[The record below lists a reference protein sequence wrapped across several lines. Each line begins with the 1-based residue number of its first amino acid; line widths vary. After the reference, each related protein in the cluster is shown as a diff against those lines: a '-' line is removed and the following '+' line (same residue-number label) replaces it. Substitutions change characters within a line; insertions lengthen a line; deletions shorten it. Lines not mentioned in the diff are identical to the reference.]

1 MRTMIGIAA
10 AAFAASTLAAECK
23 DGACPLPAAG
33 GEVTY
38 TVLSPVPE
46 SAVEPIKTA
55 PRLKSLDGK
64 TIALV
69 GGSFMAN
76 VTHPELKR
84 LILAESDK
92 SAFIVTGDPSRNKS
106 LCVPGG
112 GFSTVKITLPKAWD
126 ALMAERGYK
135 PLADFRLATDLKP
148 DTPQATRQNW
158 PRPTARGEGRGGSG
172 AGGAWNRPGAQGSE
186 RGHRGPPSSD
196 QRHRRSRRFREN
208 APQDAPRQ

>member
-1 MRTMIGIAA
+1 M
-10 AAFAASTLAAECK
+10 
-23 DGACPLPAAG
+23 
-33 GEVTY
+33 Y

-46 SAVEPIKTA
+46 SAVEPIQSAT
-55 PRLKSLDGK
+55 RLKSLGGK

-148 DTPQATRQNW
+148 DTPQAR
-158 PRPTARGEGRGGSG
+158 PRRTPTHTGDRGD
-172 AGGAWNRPGAQGSE
+172 RPYGAQQQRNGE
-186 RGHRGPPSSD
+186 RPRSPQWEGE
-196 QRHRRSRRFREN
+196 RSRD
-208 APQDAPRQ
+208 PQRWQGRRR